1 MDGNPLLASMGT
13 QGRDFFRLMMELP
26 ELNVTQETACFE
38 PFREDSYTMLTAL
51 QQDILDNTVRGR
63 GIKNDFAEPPLPV
76 TPDDRSV
83 TVHNCH
89 SPLREV
95 EVLHDRLMALLQD
108 RSIQPHDIIVMA
120 PDISVYEPY
129 VNAVFGTGALRNC

>member
-1 MDGNPLLASMGT
+1 
-13 QGRDFFRLMMELP
+13 
-26 ELNVTQETACFE
+26 LNVTQETACFE

-76 TPDDRSV
+76 APDDRSV

-108 RSIQPHDIIVMA
+108 R
-120 PDISVYEPY
+120 
-129 VNAVFGTGALRNC
+129 